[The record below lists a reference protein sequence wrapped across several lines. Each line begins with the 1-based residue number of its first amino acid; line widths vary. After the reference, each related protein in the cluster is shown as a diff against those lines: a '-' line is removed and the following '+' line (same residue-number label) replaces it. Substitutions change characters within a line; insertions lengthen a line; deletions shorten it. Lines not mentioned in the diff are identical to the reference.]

1 MKKVLIIANLFHASP
16 RIPGL
21 AKYLT
26 EFGWE
31 PTILTVPIG
40 NEFSN
45 SLGFPAGFQE
55 KIRIVETPY
64 RGDIFWFWRKIFKL
78 LGFRTDKSILTQT
91 KEKIGITSQ
100 KSFIDFL
107 FNLYRT
113 IFAYPDEEKNWKSPA
128 LKVARELLA
137 KERFDAIISSSSPV
151 TSHIIANK
159 LKQKYKIP
167 WIADFRDLW
176 TQNHNYLYPRWR
188 KMFEERLEAKTL
200 QIANALVTVSPI
212 DTEKLKILHKKETVY
227 TITNGFDPEKVNIPP
242 VKLTPKFTIT
252 YTGQIYTGKQDPVK
266 FLIALNNLISDKII
280 DPKDIEVRFYGR
292 EEIWLKKEIE
302 KYNLSSIVKQF
313 GQVSREIA
321 LKKQWESQ
329 LLLLL
334 NWEDPEERGVY
345 SGKVFEYLAARRPI
359 LVTGGHGNDVLE
371 ELIKE
376 TKAGVY
382 CPKIEDIKKA
392 LKDFYLEFKQKG
404 EVNYAGDWK
413 KIEKY
418 SYREMARKFAEI
430 LNQITKYEK

>member
-21 AKYLT
+21 VKYLT

-40 NEFSN
+40 NELRN

-100 KSFIDFL
+100 KSFIDSL

-128 LKVARELLA
+128 LKVAGELLA

-151 TSHIIANK
+151 TSHIIANN

-167 WIADFRDLW
+167 WVADLRDLW
-176 TQNHNYLYPRWR
+176 TQNHNYSYPRWR
-188 KMFEERLEAKTL
+188 KMFEERLEVKTL
-200 QIANALVTVSPI
+200 QIADALVTVSQI

-227 TITNGFDPEKVNIPP
+227 TITNGFDPEKVNDPP
-242 VKLTPKFTIT
+242 TKLTSKFTIT

-266 FLIALNNLISDKII
+266 FLVALNNLISDKII
-280 DPKDIEVRFYGR
+280 EPEDIEVRFYGR
-292 EEIWLKKEIE
+292 EEIWLKNEIE
-302 KYNLSSIVKQF
+302 KYKLFSIVKQF

-334 NWEDPEERGVY
+334 NWEDPKEKGLY
-345 SGKVFEYLAARRPI
+345 TSKVFEYLAAKRPI
-359 LVTGGHGNDVLE
+359 LVTGGYGSDVLE

-382 CPKIEDIKKA
+382 CPNVEDIKKA

-404 EVNYAGDWK
+404 RVDYTGDWR

-430 LNQITKYEK
+430 LNKIT

>member
-1 MKKVLIIANLFHASP
+1 MKKVLIITNLFHASP

-40 NEFSN
+40 KEHRNL
-45 SLGFPAGFQE
+45 LGFPSGFQE
-55 KIRIVETPY
+55 KVRIVETPY

-100 KSFIDFL
+100 KSFIDSL

-128 LKVARELLA
+128 LKVAKELLA

-151 TSHIIANK
+151 TSHIIANN

-167 WIADFRDLW
+167 WVADLRDLW

-188 KMFEERLEAKTL
+188 KMFEERLEVKTL
-200 QIANALVTVSPI
+200 HIADTLVTVSPI
-212 DTEKLKILHKKETVY
+212 CAEKLKMLHKRETVY
-227 TITNGFDPEKVNIPP
+227 TITNGFDPEKVNVPP
-242 VKLTPKFTIT
+242 AKLTPKFTIT

-266 FLIALNNLISDKII
+266 FLVALNNLISDKII
-280 DPKDIEVRFYGR
+280 DPEDVEVRFYGR
-292 EEIWLKKEIE
+292 EEIWLKNEIE
-302 KYNLSSIVKQF
+302 KYKLFSIVKQF
-313 GQVSREIA
+313 GQVSREVA

-334 NWEDPEERGVY
+334 NWEDPEEKGLY
-345 SGKVFEYLAARRPI
+345 TGKIFEYLAARRPI
-359 LVTGGHGNDVLE
+359 LVTGGYGNDVLE

-392 LKDFYLEFKQKG
+392 LKDFYLEFNQKG
-404 EVNYAGDWK
+404 RVDYAGDWG

>member
-1 MKKVLIIANLFHASP
+1 MKRVLIITNLYHSSP
-16 RIPGL
+16 RIIGL
-21 AKYLT
+21 AKYLP

-31 PTILTVPIG
+31 PTILTIPIDKVSQ
-40 NEFSN
+40 NT
-45 SLGFPAGFQE
+45 LGDHQ
-55 KIRIVETPY
+55 KILKKVRIIETPY
-64 RGDIFWFWRKIFKL
+64 RGDIFWFWRRMFKL

-100 KSFIDFL
+100 KSFIDSL

-113 IFAYPDEEKNWKSPA
+113 FFAYPDEEKNWKNPA
-128 LKVARELLA
+128 LKVASELLA

-151 TSHIIANK
+151 TSHIIANN

-167 WIADFRDLW
+167 WVADLRDLW
-176 TQNHNYLYPRWR
+176 SQNCNYSYPWWR
-188 KMFEERLEAKTL
+188 KIFEERLEVKTL

-212 DTEKLKILHKKETVY
+212 DAEKLKMLHKKETVH
-227 TITNGFDPEKVNIPP
+227 TITNGFDPEKVNVPSA
-242 VKLTPKFTIT
+242 KLTSKFTIT
-252 YTGQIYTGKQDPVK
+252 YTGQIYTGKRDPVK

-345 SGKVFEYLAARRPI
+345 TGKVFEYLAARRPI
-359 LVTGGHGNDVLE
+359 LVTGGYGNDVLE

-382 CPKIEDIKKA
+382 CPKVEDIKKA

-404 EVNYAGDWK
+404 RVDYTGDWK
-413 KIEKY
+413 EIEKY

-430 LNQITKYEK
+430 LNKIT